1 MPISEFTIKQNDTLE
16 AIAATLNDSVGSAF
30 SLAGATVVFSMRS
43 LTTNALIIDNV
54 AATIVDAA
62 LRKVKY
68 EWIAGNTVLAGDY
81 LAEFEVTFSDG
92 KIQTFPNGLNAGIV
106 IHIIPQV
113 G

>member
-1 MPISEFTIKQNDTLE
+1 MSISEFTIKQNDTLE
-16 AIAATLNDSVGSAF
+16 AIVAILDDSAGSAF

-43 LTTNALIIDNV
+43 LTTNVLIIDNV
-54 AATIVDAA
+54 AATIMDAA

-68 EWIAGNTVLAGDY
+68 DWVTGDTVIAGDY